1 LHELDSS
8 GKNIMNVIQAVQDY
22 VSKMVESVPGMKV
35 LIMDKETTGIVSLV
49 YSQSQMLQKEVYLF
63 ERIDAEGRELMA
75 HLKAIC
81 FLRPTEEN
89 VKLLCRELTKPKYG
103 EYHIFFSNL
112 LQGNSLDELAAADEH
127 EVVQQVQEFY
137 ADFYALNSN
146 LFSLNVPTFLDLE
159 PATLKE
165 IVRRTAEGIS
175 SVLLAF
181 KRKPAIRCARN
192 SEIGNRISQEVL
204 KCMSQEK
211 SLFDFRRTDT
221 VPLLLI
227 LDRRND
233 PVSPL
238 LHQWT
243 YQAMVHE
250 LLGIHNNRVDLSN
263 APGVRKELKEV
274 VLSTEQDP
282 FYKSNIYSNFGELGV
297 NIKNLV
303 DEFQTKTKS
312 NQNIQSIADMKRFV
326 EEYPEFRKLSGN
338 VSKHVA
344 VMSELSR
351 LVDQR
356 ALLTL
361 SEIEQEL
368 ACRQDHSGAVKRIKS
383 LFEPQ
388 SGFDAHDILKAI
400 LIYTLRYEN
409 TSVNK
414 DSEFIEKLFS
424 LGFDQEHI
432 GLISAIRMYG
442 GASVR
447 LGDLFENKSF
457 IKLARSTITRGL
469 KGVDNIYTEHVP
481 LIRGILQQTLDGSL
495 SEEDYP
501 FLSGSPVKEKPQ
513 EIFVFVVGGATY
525 EEAQATHQVA
535 SETNARIL
543 LGASIIHNSH
553 SFIDDLMRVRHATTS
568 RASRRSLSGI

>member
-1 LHELDSS
+1 
-8 GKNIMNVIQAVQDY
+8 
-22 VSKMVESVPGMKV
+22 MVESVPGMKV

-49 YSQSQMLQKEVYLF
+49 YSQSQILQKEVYLF

-81 FLRPTEEN
+81 FLRPTAEN
-89 VKLLCRELTKPKYG
+89 VQALCRELRKPKYG
-103 EYHIFFSNL
+103 EYHLFFSNIMPSHFL
-112 LQGNSLDELAAADEH
+112 EELAEADEH

-137 ADFYALNSN
+137 ADFYALNPG
-146 LFSLNVPTFLDLE
+146 LFSLNIETFIGLE
-159 PATLKE
+159 TPQLRE
-165 IVRRTAEGIS
+165 VIERTSDGLA

-181 KRKPAIRCARN
+181 KRKPVIRCARN
-192 SEIGNRISQEVL
+192 SEIGQRVAQDIT
-204 KCMSQEK
+204 KRMTQEK
-211 SLFDFRRTDT
+211 SLFDFRRTET
-221 VPLLLI
+221 APLLII

-250 LLGIHNNRVDLSN
+250 LLGIQNNRVDLSR

-274 VLSTEQDP
+274 VLTTEQDP

-297 NIKNLV
+297 NIKHLV

-351 LVDQR
+351 LVDHR
-356 ALLTL
+356 NLLNV
-361 SEIEQEL
+361 SETEQEL
-368 ACRQDHSGAVKRIKS
+368 ACRQDHSGAVKRVKAM
-383 LFEPQ
+383 LEQTQPEL
-388 SGFDAHDILKAI
+388 DPHDILKAV
-400 LIYTLRYEN
+400 LLYTLRYEN
-409 TSVNK
+409 TSGNK
-414 DSEFIEKLFS
+414 VDDYIEKMFS
-424 LGFDQEHI
+424 IGFDQEHI
-432 GLISAIRMYG
+432 GLISAIRMYA

-457 IKLARSTITRGL
+457 IKMARSTITRGL
-469 KGVDNIYTEHVP
+469 KGVDNIYTEHSP
-481 LIRGILQQTLDGSL
+481 MIRNILQQVLEGSL
-495 SEEDYP
+495 PEDDYP
-501 FLSGSPVKEKPQ
+501 FVSGAPSRERPQ
-513 EIFVFVVGGATY
+513 EIFVFVMGGATY
-525 EEAQATHQVA
+525 EEALAVHQLA
-535 SETNARIL
+535 GETNARIL
-543 LGASIIHNSH
+543 LGASTIHNSG
-553 SFIDDLMRVRHATTS
+553 SFIDELLRVRRAATGSTGS
-568 RASRRSLSGI
+568 SRRRAGSGA